1 MRTGKEHRKSK
12 SRGIM
17 PLAFCVQDHLSQ
29 DKFCAKPCKRPLSD
43 GTQALSAVT
52 WLNLNLHRWPEG
64 KGWQWKSQLMFLC
77 PVANPIFWGE
87 KTEQKEYLT
96 FIERWTNQPQP
107 VRKAA
112 DRHSTYRRAVTENSQ
127 GLVLLWMTPGLKGK
141 LLFYCKEV
149 SAMNSSK

>member
-87 KTEQKEYLT
+87 KNRTKRISHFYREMDQPTPASEEGSRPPQHLQKGCYRELT
-96 FIERWTNQPQP
+96 RFG
-107 VRKAA
+107 
-112 DRHSTYRRAVTENSQ
+112 VTLDDPRLEGEAS
-127 GLVLLWMTPGLKGK
+127 LLL
-141 LLFYCKEV
+141 
-149 SAMNSSK
+149 